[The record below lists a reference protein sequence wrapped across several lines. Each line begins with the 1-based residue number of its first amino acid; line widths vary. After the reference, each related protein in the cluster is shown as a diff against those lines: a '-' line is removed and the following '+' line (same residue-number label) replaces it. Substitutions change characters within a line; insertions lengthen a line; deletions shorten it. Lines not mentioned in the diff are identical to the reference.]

1 MQKISVL
8 LNQHFSVII
17 FHLVA
22 FLLILRLQN
31 VTAAGTGP
39 SHDKVVV
46 CYIGTWATYRPGFGS
61 FTLDHV
67 DPNLCTHV
75 IYAFSGLDTDI
86 DGIKAL
92 DPWQDLKDNYGKGGF
107 EKLTSMKK
115 TNPHLKVTLA
125 IGGWNEGSLKYSQ
138 MVANPERRAK
148 FVKNAFEFVKRYNFD
163 GLDLDWEYP
172 TQRDGK
178 PEDKQ
183 NFVSLVM
190 ELKSKFREHNLLL
203 TSAIGASK
211 IMIDEAYD
219 VKTLSNYL
227 DFMHIMCY
235 DYSGSWDK
243 KVGPNAPL
251 NNNGILDINTTI
263 SHLLARGASPSKLV
277 LGLPFY
283 GRTFLAQG
291 EGNFGDPTDDKGF
304 PGPYTKESGFMGF
317 NEICD
322 TVQNS
327 SAAWSVTWDAATD
340 QAVAR
345 KKHTDSAGE
354 TKVITYDSSRSIAN
368 KIRYALKLNLA
379 GAMVWSIDTD
389 DFLGKCHSEED
400 TFVDYVAR
408 PGVKLTF
415 PRRVNDNFPLLR
427 TINEAI
433 IVAQSELEQEEMIRE
448 EEMENEIPHGNS
460 QSATVSFQTHMLA
473 IYTLLAIFQR
483 RIFVR
488 EFL

>member
-1 MQKISVL
+1 MQKITL
-8 LNQHFSVII
+8 LHNQHFTVII
-17 FHLVA
+17 LHLVA
-22 FLLILRLQN
+22 FLLCSSLQN
-31 VTAAGTGP
+31 VTASGTGP

-67 DPNLCTHV
+67 DPSLCTHL
-75 IYAFSGLDTDI
+75 IYAFSGLDTDT

-107 EKLTSMKK
+107 ERLTGMKK
-115 TNPHLKVTLA
+115 INPHLKVTLA
-125 IGGWNEGSLKYSQ
+125 IGGWNEGSVKYSQ
-138 MVANPERRAK
+138 MSANPARRAK
-148 FVKNAFEFVKRYNFD
+148 FVKNAVEFVKRFNFD

-178 PEDKQ
+178 PEDKE
-183 NFVSLVM
+183 NFVNLVV
-190 ELKSKFREHNLLL
+190 ELKREFRKHDLIL

-219 VKTLSNYL
+219 VKTLSNHL

-251 NNNGILDINTTI
+251 DNNGILDIESTI
-263 SHLLARGASPSKLV
+263 AHLLSRGASPSKLV

-283 GRTFLAQG
+283 GRTFLAHG
-291 EGNFGDPTDDKGF
+291 EGYFGDPTDDKGF
-304 PGPYTKESGFMGF
+304 PGPYTKESGFMGY
-317 NEICD
+317 NEICAA
-322 TVQNS
+322 VQNT
-327 SAAWSVTWDAATD
+327 SAAWTVTWDKATD

-345 KKHTDSAGE
+345 KQNTETGE
-354 TKVITYDSSRSIAN
+354 TRVVTFDSGRSIAN
-368 KIRYALKLNLA
+368 KIRYAVKLNLA

-389 DFLGKCHSEED
+389 DFLGKCERDND

-408 PGVKLTF
+408 EGVKLSF

-433 IVAQSELEQEEMIRE
+433 IVAQSELEQEAAIAEQE
-448 EEMENEIPHGNS
+448 KDNEIPHGAAA
-460 QSATVSFQTHMLA
+460 SATVCFQTHFLA
-473 IYTLLAIFQR
+473 ALVILSIFSCGYFR
-483 RIFVR
+483 C
-488 EFL
+488 

>member
-1 MQKISVL
+1 MKKSEGKMKEISVL

-17 FHLVA
+17 LVV
-22 FLLILRLQN
+22 FLLASSVQN
-31 VTAAGTGP
+31 VIANGTGP

-67 DPNLCTHV
+67 DPNLCTHL
-75 IYAFSGLDTDI
+75 IYAFAGLDTDS

-107 EKLTSMKK
+107 EKLTAMRK
-115 TNPHLKVTLA
+115 THPHLKVTLA

-138 MVANPERRAK
+138 MAANPARRAK
-148 FVKNAFEFVKRYNFD
+148 FVKNAVEFVKRFNFD

-178 PEDKQ
+178 PEDKE

-190 ELKSKFREHNLLL
+190 ELKSEFRKHDLLL

-211 IMIDEAYD
+211 KMIDEAYD

-251 NNNGILDINTTI
+251 DNNGILDISTTI

-283 GRTFLAQG
+283 GRTFIAQG
-291 EGNFGDPTDDKGF
+291 EGYFGDPTDDKGF
-304 PGPYTKESGFMGF
+304 PGPYTKESGFMGY
-317 NEICD
+317 NEICAAIQD
-322 TVQNS
+322 P
-327 SAAWSVTWDAATD
+327 SAAWTVSWDAATD

-345 KKHTDSAGE
+345 QKGAETGE
-354 TKVITYDSSRSIAN
+354 TKVVTFDSSRSIAN
-368 KIRYALKLNLA
+368 KIRYAIKHKLA

-389 DFLGKCHSEED
+389 DFLGNCKPDNE
-400 TFVDYVAR
+400 TFVDFVSR

-415 PRRVNDNFPLLR
+415 PRRPKGNYPLLR
-427 TINEAI
+427 TINEALV
-433 IVAQSELEQEEMIRE
+433 VAQSEADQLRDIKEHEK
-448 EEMENEIPHGNS
+448 ENEIPHGA
-460 QSATVSFQTHMLA
+460 SAKITQ
-473 IYTLLAIFQR
+473 IYFLP
-483 RIFVR
+483 IFVIIPVFR
-488 EFL
+488 SLFSS